1 MAFDFQDMDSYQ
13 IAMGF
18 VDSVNA
24 VLAKFPHPRSTML
37 EKLDAI
43 AIEIPLSLARVTGLK
58 GSALMGSDLRNV
70 RAVVYECQ
78 ALIEILW
85 RRKLLSD
92 KESEELNGPLMVM
105 ANLLSR

>member
-1 MAFDFQDMDSYQ
+1 MPFGYQEMDVYH

-18 VDSVNA
+18 VDSVHTL
-24 VLAKFPHPRSTML
+24 LALFPSPRPSLL
-37 EKLDAI
+37 ERLESVSVD
-43 AIEIPLSLARVTGLK
+43 IPLTLARVSGRTGTAML
-58 GSALMGSDLRNV
+58 ASDLREV
-70 RAVVYECQ
+70 RSVVYECQ

-92 KESEELNGPLMVM
+92 KESDDLNGPLMVM